1 MSNVRR
7 HVRDSA
13 STIADRLQF
22 GLISA
27 GFGAVLGVFAS
38 LVVLGIFAFSGFPHP
53 FNCWMVGF
61 SAGFFFFVGVL
72 RGAESADTVADA
84 FNVVLVVALAGVGI
98 AGGGVTT
105 VDGNP
110 EWRPSLWWGVF
121 YFSGMVLL
129 AWLA

>member
-1 MSNVRR
+1 MS
-7 HVRDSA
+7 DSA

-22 GLISA
+22 GLVSA

-38 LVVLGIFAFSGFPHP
+38 LVVLGIFAFSGFLHP
-53 FNCWMVGF
+53 FNRWMVGF

-72 RGAESADTVADA
+72 RGAESANTVADA
-84 FNVVLVVALAGVGI
+84 FNAALVAALAWLGI

-110 EWRPSLWWGVF
+110 KWRPCLWWTVS
-121 YFSGMVLL
+121 YFSCMVLL
-129 AWLA
+129 AWFG